1 MTTQR
6 YSHVDRMRA
15 CLAGEAVDRPPV
27 ALWRHFPVDDQTPD
41 GLAAATLA
49 FQRSYDFDLVKV
61 TPASSFCLKD
71 WGVNDEWRGVPE
83 GTRNYT
89 KTIINFPEDWERLPV
104 IAPEKEH
111 LAAQLACLRLI
122 TRELGEET
130 PAIQT
135 IFSPLS
141 QAKNLA
147 GGDRLLVH
155 LRRYPEAVHSGLNTI
170 TETTLQ
176 FLEAAKKTGIAGVF
190 YAVQHAQ
197 YGILSEAEYQEFGRT
212 YDLQLLEAVEDLWLN
227 MLHVH
232 GANVMF
238 NQFSDYPV
246 SVINWHDRETP
257 PSLGEA
263 KQHFPG
269 ALCGGLQRTQTMV
282 LGSPEDVALEARQAF
297 EATGGRK
304 FILGTGC
311 VMPIT
316 APHGNI
322 LAARMSV
329 GR

>member
-1 MTTQR
+1 M
-6 YSHVDRMRA
+6 YSHVDRMQA
-15 CLAGEAVDRPPV
+15 CLDGEVVDRPPV

-71 WGVNDEWRGVPE
+71 WGVVDEWRGMPE

-104 IAPEKEH
+104 ITPEKEH

-122 TRELGEET
+122 TKELGEET

-147 GGDRLLVH
+147 GRDRLMVH
-155 LRRYPEAVHSGLNTI
+155 LRRYPQAVHNGLKII

-197 YGILSEAEYQEFGRT
+197 YGILSEAEYQEFGRS

-227 MLHVH
+227 MLHIH
-232 GANVMF
+232 GVNVMF
-238 NQFSDYPV
+238 DQFSDYPV

-263 KQHFPG
+263 KQRFPG
-269 ALCGGLQRTQTMV
+269 ALCGGLQRIHTMV
-282 LGSPEDVALEARQAF
+282 MGTPEDVALEARQAL
-297 EATGGRK
+297 ETTGGRK
-304 FILGTGC
+304 FILGAGC
-311 VMPIT
+311 VMPVI